1 MPELIDIGA
10 NLTHESFA
18 ADLAQVIA
26 RAQAAG
32 VVQIGITGADLA
44 GSRAALA
51 LAADLPAVAFT
62 TAGIHPH
69 HSADGP
75 LRPAIAEIAE
85 LAQAPAVR
93 AIGETG
99 LDYHRDFA
107 PRSTQRVAFEAQL
120 ELAAAVGLPVF
131 LHQRDAHAD
140 FLALLSRW
148 RHRLVDAVVHCFTAD
163 EEALAAYLDLDCHI
177 GITGWVCDERRG
189 AHLVPLLPRI
199 PAGRLLLETDAPYLL
214 PRTLRPRPRGRRNEP
229 AYLPE
234 VLRVVAAARGEAE
247 AALAA
252 HTTAT
257 ARRCFRLQPQAL
269 SATSAGAV

>member
-1 MPELIDIGA
+1 MRELIDIGA

-18 ADLAQVIA
+18 PDLAQVIA

-32 VVQIGITGADLA
+32 VVQFGITGADLP
-44 GSRAALA
+44 GSRAALE
-51 LAADLPAVAFT
+51 LAASLPGIAFC

-69 HSADGP
+69 HSADAP
-75 LRPAIAEIAE
+75 LDPAVAEIAA

-107 PRSTQRVAFEAQL
+107 PRSAQRAAFEAQL

-131 LHQRDAHAD
+131 LHQRDAHHD
-140 FLALLSRW
+140 FLALIARW
-148 RHRLVDAVVHCFTAD
+148 RDRLVDAVVHCFTAD
-163 EEALAAYLDLDCHI
+163 AEALAAYLDLDCHI

-189 AHLVPLLPRI
+189 THLMPLLPRI
-199 PAGRLLLETDAPYLL
+199 PTGRLLLETDAPYLL

-229 AYLPE
+229 GYLPE
-234 VLRVVAAARGEAE
+234 VLRVVAAARGESQAT
-247 AALAA
+247 LAA
-252 HTTAT
+252 HTTAA
-257 ARRCFRLQPQAL
+257 ARRCFRLRSPAVSVTPA
-269 SATSAGAV
+269 SAV

>member
-26 RAQAAG
+26 RGRAAG
-32 VVQIGITGADLA
+32 VVQFGITGADLP
-44 GSRAALA
+44 GSRAALE
-51 LAADLPAVAFT
+51 LAAGLPEIAFS

-69 HSADGP
+69 HSADAP
-75 LRPAIAEIAE
+75 LGPAITEIAE
-85 LAQAPAVR
+85 LAQAPPIR

-107 PRSTQRVAFEAQL
+107 PRLAQRVAFEAQL

-131 LHQRDAHAD
+131 LHQRDAHED
-140 FLALLSRW
+140 FLALLARW

-163 EEALAAYLDLDCHI
+163 GEALAAYLDLDCHI

-189 AHLVPLLPRI
+189 THLTALLPRI

-214 PRTLRPRPRGRRNEP
+214 PRTLRPRPRSRRNEP

-234 VLRVVAAARGEAE
+234 VLRVVAGARGESE
-247 AALAA
+247 TALAA
-252 HTTAT
+252 HTTAA
-257 ARRCFRLQPQAL
+257 ARRCFRLQSPAL
-269 SATSAGAV
+269 PATPAGAV